1 MIDFTPVNQYRQ
13 NMQEFATD
21 LSLDDF
27 RRWTE
32 ESVARMLHLLDVC
45 QDETVTFVPEDP
57 AANDPY
63 AEDPA
68 ERHAPW
74 TLAHVIAH
82 MTASAEEYAS
92 VAAELARGVPFHGR
106 PRYEMPWRQITTVA
120 ACRAKLVESRRMRL
134 ASLEMWPDQPHLDLG
149 YVPWQES
156 GWVNA
161 KGIFA
166 WGLAHDDV
174 HFRQSSAIL
183 AQWQKRTGRSS
194 S

>member
-1 MIDFTPVNQYRQ
+1 
-13 NMQEFATD
+13 
-21 LSLDDF
+21 
-27 RRWTE
+27 
-32 ESVARMLHLLDVC
+32 
-45 QDETVTFVPEDP
+45 
-57 AANDPY
+57 
-63 AEDPA
+63 
-68 ERHAPW
+68 
-74 TLAHVIAH
+74 

-120 ACRAKLVESRRMRL
+120 ACRAKLVESRRMQL

-156 GWVNA
+156 SRVNA
-161 KGIFA
+161 KGN
-166 WGLAHDDV
+166 LAHDDV
-174 HFRQSSAIL
+174 HFRQSSALL